1 VAYLGSALN
10 LGGPTRQMITL
21 AQMLPRDRFEIE
33 FVLLTEAGALAPEAE
48 RAGLKIRTLNWARHR
63 GRLHSVRRMWEI
75 VKLGPT
81 LRGGKYD
88 LVDAQAP
95 YSYGIAALVKP
106 IGGFRGLIA
115 GRQFLTEFWGRPTR
129 WERLMLAAARRRSDV
144 IVAISGA
151 VRDDVIAQEG
161 IAPER
166 VRVIRGGVAI
176 PPVMTPEERAAI
188 RAGWG
193 FGPAHLVVGSVA
205 NLTGR
210 KGHEMLVRLAAS
222 IRQTIPELRLVIVGE
237 GTNRPALEALIAEL
251 GLADVVR
258 LHGRELDAR
267 RLYRAFDIFAHGSE
281 TEGGPNVT
289 LEAAAAALPI
299 VATRAGGTQEAVS
312 DGETGLLVDVGD
324 AAAFGAALLRL
335 ARDPELRARFGVA
348 GQRRMTAEFGIDR
361 LAAEYAAL
369 YEELAER
376 KGVRR

>member
-1 VAYLGSALN
+1 
-10 LGGPTRQMITL
+10 
-21 AQMLPRDRFEIE
+21 
-33 FVLLTEAGALAPEAE
+33 
-48 RAGLKIRTLNWARHR
+48 
-63 GRLHSVRRMWEI
+63 
-75 VKLGPT
+75 
-81 LRGGKYD
+81 
-88 LVDAQAP
+88 
-95 YSYGIAALVKP
+95 
-106 IGGFRGLIA
+106 
-115 GRQFLTEFWGRPTR
+115 
-129 WERLMLAAARRRSDV
+129 
-144 IVAISGA
+144 
-151 VRDDVIAQEG
+151 
-161 IAPER
+161 
-166 VRVIRGGVAI
+166 
-176 PPVMTPEERAAI
+176 MTPEERAAI